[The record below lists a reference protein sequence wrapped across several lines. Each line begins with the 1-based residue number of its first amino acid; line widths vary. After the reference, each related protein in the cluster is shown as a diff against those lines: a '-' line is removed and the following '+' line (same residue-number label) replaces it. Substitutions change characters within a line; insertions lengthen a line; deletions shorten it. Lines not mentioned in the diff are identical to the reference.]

1 MTETNQTAEQ
11 GRPGLGWIGLA
22 VLALPPLFWAG
33 NFIVARA
40 ARGDVPPVTLS
51 FIRWTIALACLLP
64 FAWRYIRRD
73 APYYRAHWRQV
84 VAVGIPGVT
93 AFNTLVY
100 LGLQYTTATNGML
113 LNSTIPVL
121 ILLLGALLWGRRMVA
136 TQALGLIVSTLGV
149 AVVILHG
156 DWSRLIALEFSRGD
170 LIIFVAMVCWAIY
183 TLGLTRVP
191 ASVNRLGLLTV
202 QVALTLVL
210 LVPFVIWEVRSGHVP
225 SWSPAAIGAMLYVGI
240 VPSVLATLLYMQGV
254 AMAGPARAGQFIH
267 LLPVYGA
274 VLSTLFLGEVLHLY
288 HAVGFGLILTGIVLA
303 GRK

>member
-1 MTETNQTAEQ
+1 MSNTNTGAGQAKSAS
-11 GRPGLGWIGLA
+11 RWIGLA

-33 NFIVARA
+33 NFIVARG
-40 ARGDVPPVTLS
+40 ARGDVPPVTLA
-51 FIRWTIALACLLP
+51 FIRWAIALLCLLP

-84 VAVGIPGVT
+84 LAVGIPGVT

-121 ILLLGALLWGRRMVA
+121 ILLLGALIWGRRMVA
-136 TQALGLIVSTLGV
+136 TQVLGLVVSTLGV

-156 DWSRLIALEFSRGD
+156 DWARLIALEFSRGD
-170 LIIFVAMVCWAIY
+170 LIIFVAMVFWAFY

-210 LVPFVIWEVRSGHVP
+210 LAPFVVWEIRAGHVP
-225 SWSPAAIGAMLYVGI
+225 SWSPAAIGAMIYVGI

-274 VLSTLFLGEVLHLY
+274 VLSTLFLGEVLHPY
-288 HAVGFGLILTGIVLA
+288 HAAGFGLILAGIVLA